1 MNFEEFVEKEKE
13 DNQQKIERASQIRKK
28 EVAVISCG
36 SRGMS
41 MASRL
46 RKNIRG
52 LYEPEIFTYYAL
64 GFSISSGLGDKP
76 RYTSSFRGYDVNKTG
91 DNSYNVNKNYS
102 YGTVHNYHM
111 AVFGTI
117 DTANVKNPERFNEI
131 VREAEDALKQCK
143 ALMLKNIENETYV
156 AELKQ
161 AYYKKIKELAVKVHN
176 ECGITVTSKFEDV
189 CEEIVKTFKKEYAK
203 NDPTKVLLLMWAFII
218 LTIVGLIITF
228 LN

>member
-1 MNFEEFVEKEKE
+1 MNFEEFVEKDKMET
-13 DNQQKIERASQIRKK
+13 QQKIESESQIVKK
-28 EVAVISCG
+28 DVAVVSCG
-36 SRGMS
+36 SRGM
-41 MASRL
+41 ANRL

-64 GFSISSGLGDKP
+64 GFSLSSSLGDKP

-117 DTANVKNPERFNEI
+117 DMANIKNPDRYNEI
-131 VREAEDALKQCK
+131 VGEAEAALDQCK
-143 ALMLKNIENETYV
+143 SLMLSNIENETYV

-161 AYYKKIKELAVKVHN
+161 AYYNKVKELAVKAHK
-176 ECGITVTSKFEDV
+176 ECGVTVTTKFEDV
-189 CEEIVKTFKKEYAK
+189 CEEIVKNFKTQYAK
-203 NDPTKVLLLMWAFII
+203 QDPTKVLLLMWAFII
-218 LTIVGLIITF
+218 LTIAGIIYSI
-228 LN
+228 LS